1 MLPVSA
7 ANDLARL
14 KRTVSHHGRIRRG
27 HPSPPVGTV
36 LEVPSPQM
44 SQTESAIPAGMHA
57 AADLASGRAEDRVVR
72 CRHQHIDS
80 ELVAQ
85 QRIQATKQ
93 ARMTSRPSRCPIGLS
108 GQRLDTHRCTSS
120 SVNQPA
126 ATSARRASSIF
137 RCAYVSLVVVIE
149 VCPSSLPTTSTA
161 TPRRNSSVA

>member
-7 ANDLARL
+7 AGDLARL

-36 LEVPSPQM
+36 VEVPSPQM

-57 AADLASGRAEDRVVR
+57 VADLASGRAENRVVR
-72 CRHQHIDS
+72 CGHQHIDS
-80 ELVAQ
+80 ELGAQ
-85 QRIQATKQ
+85 QRIQATMQ
-93 ARMTSRPSRCPIGLS
+93 ARIGLG

-120 SVNQPA
+120 FVSQPA

-149 VCPSSLPTTSTA
+149 VCPSSLATTSTA